1 MIHRYSLFTYLL
13 LIILLSSSIVLGIVI
28 FGNQNLT
35 GTILRDHEVEK
46 FKLMTQAASDEI
58 EIRLTNIEEV
68 IRRNSSLFRDQNP
81 HSREEAIKILEQ
93 SMSNFPSIFAM
104 EIIFTETEAEQIE
117 KAGYTALYAYR
128 HSSELLTPD
137 KKESEDEAKDRG
149 SFEIVDRTDLDA
161 DYSSEWYNKPI
172 ILGEPIWTSPYYDP
186 QINVLMITYSVPV
199 YDRPDHIEAVLTAD
213 VSLEWLDQLIDTFD
227 IGKTGEPVLITP
239 DQIIFRSETESER
252 EPDLVNI
259 SDAIADFESAA
270 QTKNQKKEKYS
281 SLFDLIKGGKSGE
294 IRFTNPYDG
303 EKTFFYFATLPKISW
318 KLGCFI
324 LEKEVFSPV
333 RRITNMIVI
342 TGLVGVLLLLLPSF
356 LIARSVA
363 RPLSVLSGAA
373 RNVAHG
379 DFDAP
384 LPIIKGKG
392 EIPQLFGAF
401 DSMRGDLKRY
411 VDDIAKSAAKE
422 ANMHSQLQIA
432 HSIQQGMVPKNFE
445 SAREARL
452 DIFAQMTPAQ
462 EIGGDLYDYQVLDD
476 GRIYFGLGDVS
487 GKGVPASLF
496 MAMGKTLIRSAI
508 QRDGNPAH
516 ALNWVNPQLCSGN
529 DAGLFITA
537 LCGVYDTKKHEITVC
552 CAGHN
557 PPFIRHADGTVQ
569 RIDIA
574 NGKFPLAIM
583 DDVDYENYTIPLPPG
598 SVFFIYSDGVTDAAN
613 PAGEYFGEENL
624 KKYLGLAP
632 DSSTEALVES
642 MMTEVRT
649 FANGAKQSDDITILA
664 FKEIA

>member
-117 KAGYTALYAYR
+117 EAGYTALYAYR

-137 KKESEDEAKDRG
+137 KKESEGEAKDPG

-281 SLFDLIKGGKSGE
+281 NLFDLLKGGKSGE

-303 EKTFFYFATLPKISW
+303 EKRQGGRLR
-318 KLGCFI
+318 
-324 LEKEVFSPV
+324 V
-333 RRITNMIVI
+333 RQGQ
-342 TGLVGVLLLLLPSF
+342 GLHLL
-356 LIARSVA
+356 
-363 RPLSVLSGAA
+363 
-373 RNVAHG
+373 HG
-379 DFDAP
+379 SR
-384 LPIIKGKG
+384 
-392 EIPQLFGAF
+392 QV
-401 DSMRGDLKRY
+401 R
-411 VDDIAKSAAKE
+411 
-422 ANMHSQLQIA
+422 LQ
-432 HSIQQGMVPKNFE
+432 
-445 SAREARL
+445 EARL
-452 DIFAQMTPAQ
+452 
-462 EIGGDLYDYQVLDD
+462 QV
-476 GRIYFGLGDVS
+476 RQV
-487 GKGVPASLF
+487 KGA
-496 MAMGKTLIRSAI
+496 
-508 QRDGNPAH
+508 
-516 ALNWVNPQLCSGN
+516 
-529 DAGLFITA
+529 DA
-537 LCGVYDTKKHEITVC
+537 
-552 CAGHN
+552 
-557 PPFIRHADGTVQ
+557 
-569 RIDIA
+569 
-574 NGKFPLAIM
+574 
-583 DDVDYENYTIPLPPG
+583 
-598 SVFFIYSDGVTDAAN
+598 
-613 PAGEYFGEENL
+613 
-624 KKYLGLAP
+624 
-632 DSSTEALVES
+632 
-642 MMTEVRT
+642 
-649 FANGAKQSDDITILA
+649 
-664 FKEIA
+664 